1 MKALVLAPFADD
13 ALEAL
18 KALLPVAYES
28 WGETRRLYAP
38 EELAERINRE
48 GIAVL
53 IIEADFAFE
62 ELFEAAAPLR
72 FLGVCRQELNHVDLE
87 AATRHGIV
95 VVNTPARNA
104 QAVAEHTLGLML
116 AVARRIPQANSYVK
130 SLRWEDPVEPYLS
143 MRGTELYGRTLGII
157 GLGAIGRRVAR
168 LGRGMGMRVLAY
180 DPYLGTPGQRVR
192 GAQLASL
199 EALLRVSHFVTLHV
213 PASGDTENLLDAKRV
228 GLMRPG
234 ALLVNTSSYAAVDE
248 AALVDALR
256 SGRLGGAAFDV
267 HQSHPIPPTSPL
279 LALENVVL
287 TPHIGGATEESVA
300 RHSWMM
306 VEAVGRF
313 RQGLRPRHLANP
325 AVWRR
330 RRGR

>member
-1 MKALVLAPFADD
+1 LKALVLAPFADD

-28 WGETRRLYAP
+28 WGDTRRLYAP

-62 ELFEAAAPLR
+62 EFFEAAPPLR

-104 QAVAEHTLGLML
+104 QAVAEHTLGLIL
-116 AVARRIPQANSYVK
+116 AMVRRIPQADSYVK

-143 MRGTELYGRTLGII
+143 MRGTELYGKTLGII

-213 PASGDTENLLDAKRV
+213 PASSDTENLLDARRI

-287 TPHIGGATEESVA
+287 TPHIGGATEESV
-300 RHSWMM
+300 
-306 VEAVGRF
+306 VGRF

-325 AVWRR
+325 TVWRR